1 MRPNRQSP
9 VVNRQS
15 PALTWFFIIAG
26 VAFVLRLIHL
36 LQLRSN
42 DPLFLSPQM
51 DSLYHHQWALAI
63 ASGREFIADAFFRAP
78 LYPYFLG
85 LLYKVFGANLMVV
98 RIIQALVGSAACG
111 LVYLLARQL
120 LGKHHGHKPQAT
132 SPKPQ
137 ASPKP
142 GIHRSSLITQRSDAV
157 PIVAGLV
164 MAAYP
169 LAIWFDG
176 ELLLEGLLT
185 FLVLLGFVLLLR
197 SRDTDR
203 QWWLPGLAFGLAAI
217 TRPNVLAFL
226 AVLPVWLSLEY
237 GKWVKGSRGQGGGFR
252 TRTPEPPNP
261 RTLPQMPQAAEA
273 GPKKAGRNTAWTRLM
288 LVWGA
293 AALVILPVTIRNYVV
308 SGQFVPIAWQ
318 SGTNFYIGNSPVSD
332 GVTAIVPGTR
342 ASWWGGYDDVKRLA
356 EEAAGH
362 PLKGAEIDRYW
373 LGKGLE
379 FWRTQPGKALGLL
392 LRKTFIW
399 FAGHEVSNDRDLY
412 AVKHYSFINYL
423 LFNSKFLKF
432 PFGILLPLALAGV
445 WLCRSQW
452 RRLLPLY
459 LFAGAYSLSF
469 IVFFVTS
476 RYRMPLIPI
485 ASILAALGLVG
496 LVRLRGK
503 ALSWPLAIAVAVFLF
518 FNANLAG
525 AGRPGGQDQ
534 NHLDVAIGLH
544 EQGKD
549 AEAVAELREALKLDS
564 ATNILSVEADLLAAH
579 GEFAEAERA
588 ARAAIR
594 LHPSD
599 ADGFGILGNVFGYE
613 GQLDSAAVYF
623 EALLEREPYE
633 IKAWSN
639 LGNIALLRRDFE
651 RARYYYEGAL
661 KIQPTDAVAM
671 YSLGLCDYYQG
682 KVAEARARW
691 QQVLKLNPSFTKA
704 KQALEQKK

>member
-1 MRPNRQSP
+1 VKSKRFPPGNGQFDQDRPNQSP
-9 VVNRQS
+9 VL
-15 PALTWFFIIAG
+15 AWFLIVAG

-36 LQLRSN
+36 LQLRHN
-42 DPLFLSPQM
+42 DPLFFSPQM

-85 LLYKVFGANLMVV
+85 PLYKVFGANFLAV
-98 RIIQALVGSAACG
+98 RIIQALIGSAGCG
-111 LVYLLARQL
+111 LTYLLAHRLAVKSQIPNP
-120 LGKHHGHKPQAT
+120 KSQT
-132 SPKPQ
+132 STKASNPKSAICNLQ
-137 ASPKP
+137 SGICNRP
-142 GIHRSSLITQRSDAV
+142 GEGFARA
-157 PIVAGLV
+157 AGFV

-197 SRDTDR
+197 SRDIDR
-203 QWWLPGLAFGLAAI
+203 QWWLPGIVFGLAAI

-226 AVLPVWLSLEY
+226 AVLPVWLLVERR
-237 GKWVKGSRGQGGGFR
+237 GFKGSRVQGFR
-252 TRTPEPPNP
+252 GPAGTPEPQNP
-261 RTLPQMPQAAEA
+261 RT
-273 GPKKAGRNTAWTRLM
+273 RSVWTRLL

-293 AALVILPVTIRNYVV
+293 AAIVILPVTIRNYVV

-318 SGTNFYIGNSPVSD
+318 AGTNFYIGNSAESD

-342 ASWWGGYDDVKRLA
+342 PTWWGGYDDVRRLA
-356 EEAAGH
+356 EEATGR

-379 FWRTQPGKALGLL
+379 FWRRQTGKALGLL
-392 LRKTFIW
+392 ARKTFIW
-399 FAGHEVSNDRDLY
+399 FAGREAINDRDLY
-412 AVKHYSFINYL
+412 TVKHYSFINYL
-423 LFNSKFLKF
+423 FFTSRFLKF

-445 WLCRSQW
+445 WLW
-452 RRLLPLY
+452 RREWRRFLPVY
-459 LFAGAYSLSF
+459 LFVGAYSLSF

-476 RYRMPLIPI
+476 RYRTSIIPFLAILGGMGLI
-485 ASILAALGLVG
+485 GLI
-496 LVRLRGK
+496 RPMRGRGV
-503 ALSWPLAIAVAVFLF
+503 ALAIAVAAFLF
-518 FNANLAG
+518 FNANLTG
-525 AGRPGGQDQ
+525 AGRQGSPGQ
-534 NHLDVAIGLH
+534 NHIDAAIGLH
-544 EQGKD
+544 EQGRD

-564 ATNILSVEADLLAAH
+564 AISVLSFEADLLAAH

-594 LHPSD
+594 LHPSE
-599 ADGFGILGNVFGYE
+599 ADGLGIRGNVFAYQ
-613 GQLDSAAVYF
+613 GQFDSAAVYF
-623 EALLEREPYE
+623 EALLERKPYE
-633 IKAWSN
+633 IKAWDN

-661 KIQPTDAVAM
+661 KLQPTDAAAM

-682 KVAEARARW
+682 KVVEARARW
-691 QQVLKLNPSFTKA
+691 QQALRLDPSFTKA